1 MSRMIGVIGGISGE
15 ILCDRLHERGLQCL
29 LIAGKEGESGLE
41 KADAVIIMD
50 LSHHEEIFQR
60 IQALGVSEII
70 LGTGH
75 IVAIELAG
83 YLEHHGMLTSNNY
96 EASILAK
103 DKIRYKQEL
112 QKIGLKTPKFA
123 CFSGHGETEIHSA
136 LEQVGLPCV
145 VKSSIDRLLPQKCST
160 EAELRAA
167 FAEVGATDSEILV
180 EEFVDGV
187 DCTIPYLNDMETVTP
202 LMFSYYSKA
211 ESCALKGFGKFE
223 SHSLPKE
230 TEARVMEYCKPAVEH
245 VSTTGLCRIDAIVSP
260 SGDISILECNS
271 VIVTGVHPN
280 QIEYGLYFI
289 EKEGIDFAGKLVDVS
304 LKIFDIKRGAAG
316 KSYGDA

>member
-15 ILCDRLHERGLQCL
+15 ILCDRCHERGFQCL
-29 LIAGKEGESGLE
+29 LIAGREGESGLE
-41 KADAVIIMD
+41 KADAVIVEE
-50 LSHHEEIFQR
+50 LSHHEEILQR
-60 IQALGVSEII
+60 IRALGVSEII

-83 YLEHHGMLTSNNY
+83 YLERHGVLTSNNY

-103 DKIRYKQEL
+103 DKIRYKREL
-112 QKIGLKTPKFA
+112 RKLGLNTPKFA
-123 CFSGHGETEIHSA
+123 CFTGHGETELQTA

-145 VKSSIDRLLPQKCST
+145 VKSSIDRLLPQKCNT
-160 EAELRAA
+160 EAELRTA
-167 FAEVGATDSEILV
+167 FDEVGATDSEILV

-211 ESCALKGFGKFE
+211 ESCSLKGFGKFE

-230 TEARVMEYCKPAVEH
+230 TESRVMEYCKAAVEH
-245 VSTTGLCRIDAIVSP
+245 IPTIGLCRIDAIVTP
-260 SGDISILECNS
+260 AGEISILECNS
-271 VIVTGVHPN
+271 VIVTGIHPN
-280 QIEYGLYFI
+280 QIDYGLYFI
-289 EKEGIDFAGKLVDVS
+289 KKEGIDFAGKLVDVS
-304 LKIFDIKRGAAG
+304 LKIFDRKRTGV
-316 KSYGDA
+316 K

>member
-15 ILCDRLHERGLQCL
+15 ILCDRLHERGLHERGFQCL
-29 LIAGKEGESGLE
+29 LIAGREGESGLE
-41 KADAVIIMD
+41 KADAVIVEE
-50 LSHHEEIFQR
+50 LSHHEEILQR
-60 IQALGVSEII
+60 IRALGVSEII

-83 YLEHHGMLTSNNY
+83 YLERHGVLTSNNY

-103 DKIRYKQEL
+103 DKIRYKREL
-112 QKIGLKTPKFA
+112 RKLGLNTPKFA
-123 CFSGHGETEIHSA
+123 CFTGHGETELQTA

-145 VKSSIDRLLPQKCST
+145 VKSSIDRLLPQKCNT
-160 EAELRAA
+160 EAELRTA
-167 FAEVGATDSEILV
+167 FDEVGATDSEILV

-211 ESCALKGFGKFE
+211 ESCSLKGFGKFE

-230 TEARVMEYCKPAVEH
+230 TESRVMEYCKAAVEH
-245 VSTTGLCRIDAIVSP
+245 IPTIGLCRIDAIVTP
-260 SGDISILECNS
+260 AGEISILECNS
-271 VIVTGVHPN
+271 VIVTGIHPN
-280 QIEYGLYFI
+280 QIDYGLYFI
-289 EKEGIDFAGKLVDVS
+289 KKEGIDFAGKLVDVS
-304 LKIFDIKRGAAG
+304 LKIFDRKRTGV
-316 KSYGDA
+316 K